1 MGSWRTHKFDVLL
14 PKTVKCKRGALTV
27 DRAHKQSRKLG
38 FKSILSCLETQM
50 VVKVAS
56 FHPVLLLA
64 MIDHVTNDAAL
75 V

>member
-1 MGSWRTHKFDVLL
+1 M
-14 PKTVKCKRGALTV
+14 PKAVECKRGAFTV

-38 FKSILSCLETQM
+38 FKSILSCLKTQM

-56 FHPVLLLA
+56 FYPVLLLA
-64 MIDHVTNDAAL
+64 MINHVTNDAAL